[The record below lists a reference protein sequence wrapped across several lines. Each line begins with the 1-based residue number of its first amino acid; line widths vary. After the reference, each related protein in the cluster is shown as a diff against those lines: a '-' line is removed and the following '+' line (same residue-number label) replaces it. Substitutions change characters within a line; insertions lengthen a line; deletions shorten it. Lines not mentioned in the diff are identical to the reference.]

1 MLTSQYLRLQAA
13 VCLRIAAAVD
23 DQSVVTALVV
33 LADEFSVKADEVDP
47 SLGSAPE
54 PAGEGSRPGNG
65 SR

>member
-33 LADEFSVKADEVDP
+33 LADEFSVKADEADP
-47 SLGSAPE
+47 SLGPGPQA
-54 PAGEGSRPGNG
+54 AGDGSRPGNG